1 MHMIQKVLKVG
12 TSAAV
17 TISKHSLEKLG
28 LKIGDSVNVDM
39 SSLGDGLLIKP
50 RVALAHPDKELL
62 DWTDRFIEQYRG
74 ALEALA
80 KQ

>member
-1 MHMIQKVLKVG
+1 MTQKVLKVG

-17 TISKHSLEKLG
+17 TIPKESLRMLG
-28 LKIGDSVNVDM
+28 LKIGDTVDVLVSTSKKNVV
-39 SSLGDGLLIKP
+39 ITP
-50 RVALAHPDKELL
+50 TAALAHPDKELL
-62 DWTDRFIEQYRG
+62 EWTDRFIERYRP